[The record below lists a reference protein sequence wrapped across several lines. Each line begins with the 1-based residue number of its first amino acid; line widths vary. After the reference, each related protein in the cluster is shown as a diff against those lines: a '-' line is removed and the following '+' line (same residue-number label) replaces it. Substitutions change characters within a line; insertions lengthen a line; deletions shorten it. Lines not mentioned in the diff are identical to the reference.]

1 MFRRGKAILMSKKV
15 GYGKSISAKSN
26 AKINLFL
33 YITGK
38 RDDGYHNIYSYF
50 APINL
55 YDTITITPNVKTILS
70 CNKKFIPLTEKNI
83 ILKVDKILR
92 DDYGLTTHF
101 KIDLIKR
108 IPIGAGLGGGSS
120 NAATYLNLVTKAVGL
135 NISMKEKENI
145 MAQVGSDTIFFL
157 HNKPAIVTGRGEN
170 IEIKDCLPKCY
181 LLLIYPNI
189 FIATKNIYSN
199 NNLRYT
205 DENKLPVI
213 KSKLSYDDLT
223 AIMSNDLENPVFS
236 MYDEIKILVDN
247 INENGNGK
255 GLMSGSGATVYGLYK
270 NIDLL
275 NIDFEYFTNKYP
287 RYFIKKAEIINL

>member
-1 MFRRGKAILMSKKV
+1 MSKKV

-33 YITGK
+33 YVTGK
-38 RDDGYHNIYSYF
+38 RNDGYHNIYSYF

-55 YDTITITPNVKTILS
+55 YDTITITPNIKTILS
-70 CNKKFIPLTEKNI
+70 CNKKYIPLTDKNI

-92 DDYGLTTHF
+92 KDYGLTTNFH
-101 KIDLIKR
+101 IQLIKR
-108 IPIGAGLGGGSS
+108 IPVGAGLGGGSS
-120 NAATYLNLVTKAVGL
+120 NAATYLNLANQTAGL
-135 NISMKEKENI
+135 NLSMKDKEHI

-170 IEIKDCLPKCY
+170 IECNDYLEKHY

-189 FIATKNIYSN
+189 FIPTKNIYSHS
-199 NNLRYT
+199 NLQYT
-205 DENKLPVI
+205 NENDLPIV
-213 KSKLSYDDLT
+213 KSKLSYNDLT
-223 AIMSNDLENPVFS
+223 AIMKNDLENPVFS

-287 RYFIKKAEIINL
+287 SYFIKKAEIINL